1 MSNRMPVVESI
12 WDELRVHVG
21 DRVLGSWF
29 TYSEH
34 SERQDWA
41 TIISIAKG
49 YVTLQ
54 LDNGRIILASPAILK
69 RRVV

>member
-1 MSNRMPVVESI
+1 MITQEGCMS
-12 WDELRVHVG
+12 DLGVHVG

-34 SERQDWA
+34 AGRQDWA

-69 RRVV
+69 RRVA